1 MSALG
6 LCVNHW
12 RRNRLYGSPLAV
24 KNHAGQYQGM
34 SAEDRFNTRVRKTE
48 GCWEWVGGKDK
59 NGYGVFK
66 GEVAGVLFNRAHR
79 YSYALHTGDLLIDR
93 QALHSCDNP
102 SCVNPA
108 HLSSGT
114 NADNMRDKSLKG
126 RSRVLKGESCGRAV
140 LTEVQAISI
149 LNDPRPYSQI
159 AAENNITVSTVGDIK
174 RRNSWKH
181 LALPVVRSQR
191 IGNRGEKSYAAKV
204 TALDVLA
211 IRASSES
218 GRELAVKYGI
228 SPQSITDIRKLRSW
242 KHVKE

>member
-1 MSALG
+1 
-6 LCVNHW
+6 
-12 RRNRLYGSPLAV
+12 
-24 KNHAGQYQGM
+24 M
-34 SAEDRFNTRVRKTE
+34 SAEDRVNTRVRKTE

-174 RRNSWKH
+174 RRNSWRH